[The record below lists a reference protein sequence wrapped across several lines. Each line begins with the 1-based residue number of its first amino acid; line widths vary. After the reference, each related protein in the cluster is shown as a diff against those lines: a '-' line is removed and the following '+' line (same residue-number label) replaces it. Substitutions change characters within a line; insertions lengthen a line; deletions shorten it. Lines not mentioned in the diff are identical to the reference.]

1 MTQQPAAPAPP
12 SDGPVRAAPQSGD
25 GLARRAN
32 AARLALYLAPSP
44 YRLRVARRR
53 ERELVAGQTA
63 EGRAAPYV
71 RGVVVRWR
79 EGGGR

>member
-1 MTQQPAAPAPP
+1 MSTQPAAPTPP

-53 ERELVAGQTA
+53 ERELV
-63 EGRAAPYV
+63 EGRA
-71 RGVVVRWR
+71 GVVVRGR

>member
-1 MTQQPAAPAPP
+1 MTQQPAAPTPP

-53 ERELVAGQTA
+53 ERELVAW
-63 EGRAAPYV
+63 R
-71 RGVVVRWR
+71 VVRWR
-79 EGGGR
+79 EGGGG

>member
-1 MTQQPAAPAPP
+1 MTHPPAAPTDA
-12 SDGPVRAAPQSGD
+12 AAPQPD
-25 GLARRAN
+25 DEQTLARRAN

-44 YRLRVARRR
+44 YRLRVARQR
-53 ERELVAGQTA
+53 ERELVAWQTA

-79 EGGGR
+79 EGGGG